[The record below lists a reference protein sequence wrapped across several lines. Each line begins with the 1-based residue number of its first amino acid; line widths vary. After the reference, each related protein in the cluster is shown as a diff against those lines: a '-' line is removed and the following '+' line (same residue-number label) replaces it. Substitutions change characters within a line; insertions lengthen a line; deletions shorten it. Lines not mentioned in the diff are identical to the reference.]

1 MPGADDPC
9 PLCGKPLYGWVTLP
23 AEGAAPV
30 IGRAAPGAGTRV
42 IDRCEACGVG
52 VERGRE
58 IDLAEELRAISEP
71 RGEGGALRIG
81 CANRASL
88 QAALSAEGWAPVDR
102 LPGRLALTP
111 RSLALLG
118 ERNGYRLERPSFPPM
133 SRGQGWM
140 WQTLVNALTFHNNF
154 ARDVRAGKLRR
165 STTRRWMFAIDAV
178 VTVLAAPLALLA
190 SFPLETISA
199 LLNRGG
205 WMEATTVPARV
216 PAGPAGAES

>member
-1 MPGADDPC
+1 VPGADDPC

-23 AEGAAPV
+23 TEGAAPV
-30 IGRAAPGAGTRV
+30 IGRAAPETGARV

-52 VERGRE
+52 VERGRA

-88 QAALSAEGWAPVDR
+88 QAALSAEGWSPIDR

-111 RSLALLG
+111 RSLALLA
-118 ERNGYRLERPSFPPM
+118 ERNGYRLERASFSPT
-133 SRGQGWM
+133 SRGQAWM

-154 ARDVRAGKLRR
+154 ARDVRAGTLRPSR
-165 STTRRWMFAIDAV
+165 TKRWMFAVDGV
-178 VTVLAAPLALLA
+178 VTVLASPLALLV
-190 SFPLETISA
+190 SLPLETIAA
-199 LLNRGG
+199 LVNRGG
-205 WMEATTVPARV
+205 WMEATAVPARV
-216 PAGPAGAES
+216 PAPPAASES